1 LDKYDLKYV
10 KYVNNNGKINYW
22 KLISDTF
29 KYCAKIKS
37 KYYIYL
43 PDDIRL
49 KNNFLEESIR
59 IFEKIEDEN
68 KICLNI
74 LMDES
79 RRGNSNW
86 TGFTPIEYDE
96 YYKTQ
101 WNDLCFISKFDFF
114 KKLNFEILPIDKNR
128 WIKNSELGSGV
139 GQQMSIRLMNLNQN
153 MYHVKNTLVTHDDH
167 ESVMNYS
174 NRKKIKLIAK

>member
-1 LDKYDLKYV
+1 
-10 KYVNNNGKINYW
+10 
-22 KLISDTF
+22 
-29 KYCAKIKS
+29 
-37 KYYIYL
+37 
-43 PDDIRL
+43 
-49 KNNFLEESIR
+49 
-59 IFEKIEDEN
+59 
-68 KICLNI
+68 
-74 LMDES
+74 MDES

-153 MYHVKNTLVTHDDH
+153 MYHAKNTLVTHDDH